1 MIAPLLRAAC
11 CMLVCAFVAPL
22 AYAEIPTE
30 ALPTAAGVPLQ
41 DGGRIKPLDTFA
53 RFSLL
58 QLSGRTTLQA
68 DDLDALPW
76 LLECLLS
83 PDAARQREVF
93 LIENPEVMEA
103 LSIAHRKSRERFSYE
118 TLVPKR
124 ALLLNQARQYGALP
138 VEARTV
144 TQKQT
149 LQLAHNIQF
158 FEALTAFM
166 TPFRADPAAPDAPR
180 LSSVMARPMEAG
192 TAAGMARQLAAAQ
205 AANGMALL
213 PPHPESDAPETWQTP
228 AALVNA
234 WLTGTRPSAEQLAAW
249 RALEDIANGAPTALA
264 GHFDALRAASRE
276 VMAGSREYTQL
287 PRELFF
293 YRLNPFYWSLVLYV
307 IAFLVAALCW
317 TMPRHRGVHA
327 LGIAALLL
335 PCVLHIGGIV
345 LRCII
350 RGRPPVSTLYESI
363 LFVTAAAVVVA
374 LLIELMN
381 RRRIA
386 MGIGAALGALGLF
399 LANKYEAIDRTDTM
413 PNLIAVLD
421 TNFWLAAHVTTVTMG
436 YSAGLLAGAIAHV
449 YLIGKAIGAR
459 PGDTAFYANLTRMV
473 YGVFCFGLLFAAV
486 GTVLGGIWANESW
499 GRFWGWDPKE
509 NGALMIVL
517 WGLAVLHARMGG
529 YVRDYGLHLAAVFGG
544 VIVAFSWFGVNL
556 LGVGLHSYG
565 FTSGIQSALIIFY
578 TIESA
583 VLFIGAFGWLREQGI
598 FRVAR

>member
-1 MIAPLLRAAC
+1 
-11 CMLVCAFVAPL
+11 MLVCALVAPL

-30 ALPTAAGVPLQ
+30 ALQAAAGLPIQ

-53 RFSLL
+53 RFALL

-83 PDAARQREVF
+83 PEAAGQRAVF
-93 LIENPEVMEA
+93 LIENPDVMEA
-103 LSIAHRKSRERFSYE
+103 LSIAHRKPRERFPYE
-118 TLVPKR
+118 TLAPKR

-144 TQKQT
+144 AQKQV
-149 LQLAHNIQF
+149 LQLAHNLQF

-166 TPFRADPAAPDAPR
+166 APFRADPAAPDAPR
-180 LSSVMARPMEAG
+180 LGRLMAHPMDAG
-192 TAAGMARQLAAAQ
+192 TAAGMAHRLAAAQ
-205 AANGMALL
+205 AANALALL

-234 WLTGTRPSAEQLAAW
+234 WLAGTLPSPSQLAAW
-249 RALEDIANGAPTALA
+249 HALEGIADGDPAALA
-264 GHFDALRAASRE
+264 GHVEDLHAASRE
-276 VMAGSREYTQL
+276 VMAGNREYAQL

-293 YRLNPFYWSLVLYV
+293 YRLNPFHWSLVLYV
-307 IAFLVAALCW
+307 IAFLAAALCW
-317 TMPRHRGVHA
+317 AMPRHRGVHA
-327 LGIAALLL
+327 LALVALLV
-335 PCVLHIGGIV
+335 PSVLHIAGIV

-363 LFVTAAAVVVA
+363 LFVAAVAVVVA

-413 PNLIAVLD
+413 PSLIAVLD
-421 TNFWLAAHVTTVTMG
+421 TNFWLTTHVTTVTMG

-449 YLIGKAIGAR
+449 YLLGKAFGAR

-517 WGLAVLHARMGG
+517 WGLAVLHARMSG
-529 YVRDYGLHLAAVFGG
+529 YVRDYGLQLAAVFGG

-598 FRVAR
+598 LRIAR